1 MAVVVERVHPIGVH
15 PVHAALLAAALPLF
29 LGALLADI
37 AYAKTYEIQW
47 SNFASWLL
55 VGALVVGTLAL
66 VWAVADLFR
75 FERRIGRDWIYAL
88 LVLAMWVAG
97 LLAALVH
104 GKDAWAMM
112 PGGLVLSAV
121 ATALALVA
129 TWIGFSS
136 RHVEV
141 TP

>member
-1 MAVVVERVHPIGVH
+1 MVATIHRTYVVGTH
-15 PVHAALLAAALPLF
+15 PVQAALLAATVPLF

-55 VGALVVGTLAL
+55 VAALVVGALAL
-66 VWAVADLFR
+66 VWAVVDLFR
-75 FERRIGRDWIYAL
+75 FDRRIGRDWIYAL
-88 LVLAMWVAG
+88 VVLAMWVAG
-97 LLAALVH
+97 FFAALVH

-112 PGGLVLSAV
+112 PGGLVLSAI
-121 ATALALVA
+121 ATVLALIA
-129 TWIGFSS
+129 AWLGFS
-136 RHVEV
+136 RRRVEV